1 MCGPYAVVNAV
12 RLVAE
17 PHRRLKRA
25 ACAAL
30 FAELVDELAARDRLV
45 QTLIEGC
52 SSRLLAR
59 LLQRAALWLHR
70 HHGLKLQIERPF
82 TGRKPLAARELLPVL
97 SAHLGQ
103 AGTVAIIDTGEHWT
117 VAQATTRSKLL
128 LFDSNG
134 RTFMR
139 LKKVHGRPLAER
151 LHRAGTFLL
160 TSK

>member
-12 RLVAE
+12 RLVE
-17 PHRRLKRA
+17 PHHRLKRA

-45 QTLIEGC
+45 QALTEGC

-59 LLQRAALWLHR
+59 LLQRAARWLHR
-70 HHGLKLQIERPF
+70 HHGWTLPFERPF
-82 TGRKPLAARELLPVL
+82 TGRKRLAPRELLGVL

-103 AGTVAIIDTGEHWT
+103 AGKVAIIDTGDHWT
-117 VAQATTRSKLL
+117 VAWAITNDRLL

-134 RTFMR
+134 RTFKW
-139 LKKVHGRPLAER
+139 LKKVSGRPLAER
-151 LHRAGTFLL
+151 LHLAGTFLL
-160 TSK
+160 SIE